1 LNNKQIFTNETEGK
15 SNTNINPILSIRKID
30 EIWERASSEN
40 VSNNDRMVVH
50 CTKVITVNH
59 QSKAVVFP
67 VMFNKSGQVY
77 WCYKSEI
84 FGFHNRC
91 VSDMMNLPSSVL
103 FPNIFH
109 GYGEVFR
116 RGQGESIEVP
126 ARMKTSTTDPEK
138 VGNKI
143 LFYVVNLDD
152 DSEYS
157 VDDMLKCFVDDL
169 AAMQA
174 HPEYLQICLDK
185 TFERYGGKYNDNMK
199 KMLTTD
205 RTFLRS

>member
-1 LNNKQIFTNETEGK
+1 M
-15 SNTNINPILSIRKID
+15 RKMD
-30 EIWERASSEN
+30 EIWEKASSEN

-50 CTKVITVNH
+50 CTKVVNVNH
-59 QSKAVVFP
+59 QTKVVIFP

-91 VSDMMNLPSSVL
+91 VSDVLSLPSSVL
-103 FPNIFH
+103 YPNIFH

-116 RGQGESIEVP
+116 RAQGEAIEVP
-126 ARMKTSTTDPEK
+126 ARMKTPTTDPEK

-143 LFYVVNLDD
+143 LYYLVNLDD
-152 DSEYS
+152 SSEYS
-157 VDDMLKCFVDDL
+157 LDDMLKCFVDDL

-185 TFERYGGKYNDNMK
+185 TFERYGGKYNTNMK